1 MKHTAILRPHVCTTV
16 GLRALTNS
24 KICCHV
30 YFQKEPKAWVAMA
43 GSESA
48 EIKSTGKYAL
58 TSDSI
63 GFILALGVP

>member
-1 MKHTAILRPHVCTTV
+1 MCALQFGRH
-16 GLRALTNS
+16 ALTNS

-30 YFQKEPKAWVAMA
+30 YFQKEPTAWVAMA

-58 TSDSI
+58 TSDSV
-63 GFILALGVP
+63 GFILVLGAP